1 MSPDIATD
9 QKTALITGAS
19 SGIGEAIARRFAAE
33 GYRVLSAQRRLAPV
47 GESLSANLLQP
58 GAAQAVMTQVRALTD
73 RLDVVVNNA
82 GLMLEGTAEESSEAD
97 WQAQMD
103 LNLSLPFRLIREAL
117 PLLRQN
123 GGGAIVNIG
132 SVEGLAANPRHPAY
146 AASKAGL
153 HGLTRAIAVDEGPLG
168 VRCNAVAPGWIDT
181 PLNLDF
187 IDSLTGDTAAFHAGL
202 KDIHPVGR
210 TGRPEEVAELVYWL
224 SSDQAG
230 FMTGQVLTLDGGRTA
245 KLSLP

>member
-33 GYRVLSAQRRLAPV
+33 GYRVLSAQRRPAPV
-47 GESLSANLLQP
+47 GESLSADLLQP
-58 GAAQAVMTQVRALTD
+58 GAAQAVMAQVRALTD

-103 LNLSLPFRLIREAL
+103 LNLSLPFLLIREAL

-153 HGLTRAIAVDEGPLG
+153 HGLTRAIAVDEGPRG

-210 TGRPEEVAELVYWL
+210 TGRPEEVADLVYWL
-224 SSDQAG
+224 GSDQAG

>member
-1 MSPDIATD
+1 MSADVTPD

-33 GYRVLSAQRRLAPV
+33 GYRVLSAQRRPAPV
-47 GESLSANLLQP
+47 GESLSADLLQP
-58 GAAQAVMTQVRALTD
+58 GAAQAVMAQVRALTD
-73 RLDVVVNNA
+73 RLDVLVNNA

-153 HGLTRAIAVDEGPLG
+153 HGLTRAIAVDEGPRG

-187 IDSLTGDTAAFHAGL
+187 IESLTGDTAAFHAGL

-245 KLSLP
+245 QLSLP

>member
-33 GYRVLSAQRRLAPV
+33 GYRVLSAQRRPAPV
-47 GESLSANLLQP
+47 GESLSADLLQP
-58 GAAQAVMTQVRALTD
+58 GAAQAVMAQLRALTD
-73 RLDVVVNNA
+73 RLDIVVNNA

-103 LNLSLPFRLIREAL
+103 LNLSLPFLLIREAL
-117 PLLRQN
+117 PLLRQS

-153 HGLTRAIAVDEGPLG
+153 HGLTRAIAVDEGPRG

-210 TGRPEEVAELVYWL
+210 TGRPEEVADLVYWL
-224 SSDQAG
+224 GSDQAG

>member
-1 MSPDIATD
+1 MSADVTPD

-33 GYRVLSAQRRLAPV
+33 GYRVLSAQRRPAPV
-47 GESLSANLLQP
+47 GESLSADLLQP
-58 GAAQAVMTQVRALTD
+58 GAAQAVMAQVRARTES
-73 RLDVVVNNA
+73 LDVLVNNA

-103 LNLSLPFRLIREAL
+103 LNLSLPFMLTREAL
-117 PLLRQN
+117 PLLRQSD
-123 GGGAIVNIG
+123 GGAIVNIG

-153 HGLTRAIAVDEGPLG
+153 HGLTRAIAVDEGPRG

-187 IDSLTGDTAAFHAGL
+187 IESLTGDTAAFHAGL

-210 TGRPEEVAELVYWL
+210 TGRPQEVADLVYWL
-224 SSDQAG
+224 GSDQSG

>member
-33 GYRVLSAQRRLAPV
+33 GYRVLSAQRRPAPV
-47 GESLSANLLQP
+47 GESLSADLLQP
-58 GAAQAVMTQVRALTD
+58 GAAQAVMAQVRALTD

-103 LNLSLPFRLIREAL
+103 LNLSLPFLLIREAL

-153 HGLTRAIAVDEGPLG
+153 HGLTRAIAVDEGPRG

>member
-33 GYRVLSAQRRLAPV
+33 GYRVLSAQRRPAPV
-47 GESLSANLLQP
+47 GESLSADLLQP
-58 GAAQAVMTQVRALTD
+58 GADQAVMAQVRALTD
-73 RLDVVVNNA
+73 RLDVLVNNA

-103 LNLSLPFRLIREAL
+103 LNLSLPFLLIREAL

-153 HGLTRAIAVDEGPLG
+153 HGLTRAIAVDEGPRG

-210 TGRPEEVAELVYWL
+210 TGRPEEVADLVYWL
-224 SSDQAG
+224 GSDQAG

>member
-33 GYRVLSAQRRLAPV
+33 GYRVLSAQRRPAPV
-47 GESLSANLLQP
+47 GESLSADLLQP
-58 GAAQAVMTQVRALTD
+58 GAAQAVMAQLRALTD
-73 RLDVVVNNA
+73 RLDIVVNNA

-103 LNLSLPFRLIREAL
+103 LNLSLPFLLIREAL

-153 HGLTRAIAVDEGPLG
+153 HGLTRAIAVDEGPRG

-210 TGRPEEVAELVYWL
+210 TGRPEEVADLVYWL
-224 SSDQAG
+224 CSDQAG

>member
-33 GYRVLSAQRRLAPV
+33 GYRVLSAQRRPAPV
-47 GESLSANLLQP
+47 GESLSADLLQP
-58 GAAQAVMTQVRALTD
+58 GAAQAVMAQVRALTD

-103 LNLSLPFRLIREAL
+103 LNLSLPFLLIREAL
-117 PLLRQN
+117 PLLRQS

-153 HGLTRAIAVDEGPLG
+153 HGLTRAIAVDEGPRG

-210 TGRPEEVAELVYWL
+210 TGRPEEVADLVYWL
-224 SSDQAG
+224 SRDQAG

>member
-33 GYRVLSAQRRLAPV
+33 GYRVLSAQRRPAPV
-47 GESLSANLLQP
+47 GESLSADLLQP
-58 GAAQAVMTQVRALTD
+58 GAAQAVMAQVRALTD

-82 GLMLEGTAEESSEAD
+82 GLMLEGTAEECSEAD

-103 LNLSLPFRLIREAL
+103 LNLSLPFLLIREAL

-153 HGLTRAIAVDEGPLG
+153 HGLTRAIAVDEGPRG

-210 TGRPEEVAELVYWL
+210 TGRPEEVADLVYWL
-224 SSDQAG
+224 CSDQAG

>member
-33 GYRVLSAQRRLAPV
+33 GYRVLSAQRRPAPV
-47 GESLSANLLQP
+47 GESLSADLLQP
-58 GAAQAVMTQVRALTD
+58 GAAQAVMAQLRALTD
-73 RLDVVVNNA
+73 RLDIVVNNA

-103 LNLSLPFRLIREAL
+103 LNLSLPFLLIREAL
-117 PLLRQN
+117 PLLRQS

-153 HGLTRAIAVDEGPLG
+153 HGLTRAIAVDEGPRG

-210 TGRPEEVAELVYWL
+210 TGRPEEVADLVYWL
-224 SSDQAG
+224 CSDQAG